1 MSLEGDLRKEIE
13 KWSARLEDEMKD
25 IRILDEG
32 RAYMLENIR
41 AYMKDSSYFLTSN
54 DLIRS
59 FEALIWA
66 WAWLSILKEL
76 KIVKS

>member
-13 KWSARLEDEMKD
+13 KWSARLEKEMKD

>member
-13 KWSARLEDEMKD
+13 KWSARLEEEMKD